1 MDELKNVSAELVAE
15 KESIQQETCGYKIIT
30 AMELLN
36 SPDEE
41 TPMVF
46 DNVFPRGV
54 VGAVVGSSEAG
65 KSLFLIQ
72 MGMCATSGRDFL
84 KWRNKCKYKSAIIV
98 STEDG
103 LNEVKKRLKKM
114 NRNLDIPLERLSGLR
129 FIDEAE
135 NLLSAL
141 NSELSRMQADLVVLD
156 AYSDLYTGKTLND
169 ATETRKFLKDYKDLA
184 RKFDCLIMFLHH
196 TGKRTDDLSP
206 SKNNVIGSQSIE
218 ASMRLVVE
226 LRQDKSDPTLKH
238 LCIVKGNYLSFQE
251 KQSSHV
257 LKFDTEN
264 LTFEETGDRVA
275 YDDLGMQILNNG
287 NRGRKSVSPEDYAE
301 SEHKDFLNSCLSGQR
316 MSARAL
322 LAALNERFVQGNT
335 VSYRFIDYYDKKG
348 WIENVST
355 NKGKCEYE
363 LHDEK
368 LPF

>member
-1 MDELKNVSAELVAE
+1 MDELKNVSEGLAAE
-15 KESIQQETCGYKIIT
+15 KEYIQQETCGYKIIT

-54 VGAVVGSSEAG
+54 IGAVVGSSEAG

-84 KWRNKCKYKSAIIV
+84 KWKNKCKYKSAIIV

-141 NSELSRMQADLVVLD
+141 DSELSRMPADLVVLD

-264 LTFEETGDRVA
+264 LTFEETGDRVS
-275 YDDLGMQILNNG
+275 YDDLGLVTSQLTKLPKSRKFDQFTEKEHITFLQTYVGTGKTSTQIRDLISAHLQASDKTARSFIDRYMENQWLHEVDS
-287 NRGRKSVSPEDYAE
+287 KYPKKYAYAE
-301 SEHKDFLNSCLSGQR
+301 PE
-316 MSARAL
+316 
-322 LAALNERFVQGNT
+322 
-335 VSYRFIDYYDKKG
+335 
-348 WIENVST
+348 
-355 NKGKCEYE
+355 
-363 LHDEK
+363 